1 MTRRLLPAA
10 VLVAAASLALAGCAG
25 TTSPAAGGSEGG
37 GKLSI
42 VASTNVY
49 GSLAAEV
56 GGDAVEV
63 TSIITSLAQD
73 PHSYEASARDQ
84 LTVSEADLIIENG
97 GGYDSFLD
105 GLVEA
110 SGSTAPVLTAVEFSH
125 DFPGAEGHSDD
136 EHADGDH
143 ADGDHADESATP
155 AATDAPAADD
165 HAADEHAADDHDH
178 DHEGHDHIEG
188 FNEHV
193 WYDPH
198 TIAHLVEDIAHELGE
213 LDSAQADTFEANAQ
227 ALIERIE
234 GLETSL
240 DGISADHAGDKIFVT
255 EPVPVYLAAAA
266 GLEDATPAAFSE
278 AVEEGQDVPPA
289 TLLEAQQ
296 ILRSGD
302 VRIVI
307 VNAQTGGAET
317 TEVTDLAGELNI
329 PVLEFSELMPD
340 GSDYVEWMQQNI
352 DEISSALAG

>member
-1 MTRRLLPAA
+1 MTRRFLPAA
-10 VLVAAASLALAGCAG
+10 ALVAAASLALAGCAG
-25 TTSPAAGGSEGG
+25 TSSPAASGSDD
-37 GKLSI
+37 GKISV

-63 TSIITSLAQD
+63 TSIVTSLAQD

-84 LTVSEADLIIENG
+84 LTVSQADLVIENG

-105 GLVEA
+105 ALVEA

-125 DFPGAEGHSDD
+125 DFPGAEGH
-136 EHADGDH
+136 
-143 ADGDHADESATP
+143 
-155 AATDAPAADD
+155 DD
-165 HAADEHAADDHDH
+165 HASDDGDDHASDDGDGHDH

-198 TIAHLVEDIAHELGE
+198 TIAHLAEDIAHELGE
-213 LDSAQADTFEANAQ
+213 LDAAQAETFEANAQ
-227 ALIERIE
+227 ALIERIN

-240 DGISADHAGDKIFVT
+240 ETISAAHQGEKIFVT
-255 EPVPVYLAAAA
+255 EPVPLYLAAAA
-266 GLEDATPAAFSE
+266 GLENATPAAFSE

-317 TEVTDLAGELNI
+317 TEITKLADELNI
-329 PVLEFSELMPD
+329 PVLEFTELMPD
-340 GSDYVEWMQQNI
+340 GVDYVGWMQQNI
-352 DEISSALAG
+352 DEISGALAG

>member
-10 VLVAAASLALAGCAG
+10 VLVAAASLTLAGCAG
-25 TTSPAAGGSEGG
+25 TSSPAGSGSDDG
-37 GKLSI
+37 TLSV

-84 LTVSEADLIIENG
+84 LTVSQADLVIENG

-105 GLVEA
+105 GLIEA
-110 SGSTAPVLTAVEFSH
+110 SGTEAPVLTAVEFSH
-125 DFPGAEGHSDD
+125 DFPGAEGH
-136 EHADGDH
+136 
-143 ADGDHADESATP
+143 DHADEDHADEDHAEETP
-155 AATDAPAADD
+155 AAESGEAAT
-165 HAADEHAADDHDH
+165 DDHDH

-213 LDSAQADTFEANAQ
+213 LDPAQADTFESNAA
-227 ALIERIE
+227 ALIERID
-234 GLETSL
+234 GLESSL
-240 DGISADHAGDKIFVT
+240 EAISADHAGQKIFVT

-289 TLLEAQQ
+289 TLLEAQD
-296 ILRSGD
+296 ILRSGE
-302 VRIVI
+302 VRVVI

-317 TEVTDLAGELNI
+317 TEITNLADELEI

-340 GSDYVEWMQQNI
+340 GLDYVEWMQQNI
-352 DEISSALAG
+352 DEISGALAG

>member
-25 TTSPAAGGSEGG
+25 TSSPAASGSDD
-37 GKLSI
+37 GKISV

-63 TSIITSLAQD
+63 TSIVTSLAQD

-84 LTVSEADLIIENG
+84 LTVSQADLVIENG

-105 GLVEA
+105 GLIES

-125 DFPGAEGHSDD
+125 DFPGAEGH
-136 EHADGDH
+136 
-143 ADGDHADESATP
+143 
-155 AATDAPAADD
+155 DD
-165 HAADEHAADDHDH
+165 HADEHAADEDAADDHDHGH

-213 LDSAQADTFEANAQ
+213 LDAANADTFEANAQ
-227 ALIERIE
+227 ALIERID

-240 DGISADHAGDKIFVT
+240 DTIAAAHQGEKIFVT
-255 EPVPVYLAAAA
+255 EPVPLYLAAAA
-266 GLEDATPAAFSE
+266 GLDNATPAAFSE

-317 TEVTDLAGELNI
+317 TEITTLAGELNI
-329 PVLEFSELMPD
+329 PVLEFTELMPD
-340 GSDYVEWMQQNI
+340 GLDYVGWMQQNI
-352 DEISSALAG
+352 DEISGALAG

>member
-10 VLVAAASLALAGCAG
+10 ALVAAASLALAGCAG
-25 TTSPAAGGSEGG
+25 TSSPAASGSDD
-37 GKLSI
+37 GKISV

-63 TSIITSLAQD
+63 TSIVTSLAQD

-84 LTVSEADLIIENG
+84 LTVSQADLVIENG

-105 GLVEA
+105 ALVEA

-125 DFPGAEGHSDD
+125 DFPGAEGH
-136 EHADGDH
+136 
-143 ADGDHADESATP
+143 
-155 AATDAPAADD
+155 DD
-165 HAADEHAADDHDH
+165 HASDDGDDHASDDSDGHDH

-198 TIAHLVEDIAHELGE
+198 TIAHLVEDVAHELGE
-213 LDSAQADTFEANAQ
+213 LDAAQAETFEANAQ
-227 ALIERIE
+227 ALIERIT

-240 DGISADHAGDKIFVT
+240 ETISAAHQGEKIFVT
-255 EPVPVYLAAAA
+255 EPVPLYLAAAA
-266 GLEDATPAAFSE
+266 GLENATPAAFSE

-317 TEVTDLAGELNI
+317 TEITKLADELNI
-329 PVLEFSELMPD
+329 PVLEFTELMPD
-340 GSDYVEWMQQNI
+340 GVDYVGWMQQNI
-352 DEISSALAG
+352 DEISGALAG

>member
-10 VLVAAASLALAGCAG
+10 ALVAAASLALAGCAG
-25 TTSPAAGGSEGG
+25 TSSPAASGSDD
-37 GKLSI
+37 GKISV

-63 TSIITSLAQD
+63 TSIVTSLAQD

-84 LTVSEADLIIENG
+84 LTVSQADLVIENG

-105 GLVEA
+105 ALVEA

-125 DFPGAEGHSDD
+125 DFPGAEGH
-136 EHADGDH
+136 
-143 ADGDHADESATP
+143 
-155 AATDAPAADD
+155 DD
-165 HAADEHAADDHDH
+165 HASDDGDDHASDDGDGHDH

-213 LDSAQADTFEANAQ
+213 LDAAQAETFEANAQ
-227 ALIERIE
+227 ALIERID

-240 DGISADHAGDKIFVT
+240 ETISAAHQGEKIFVT
-255 EPVPVYLAAAA
+255 EPVPLYLAAAA
-266 GLEDATPAAFSE
+266 GLENATPAAFSE

-317 TEVTDLAGELNI
+317 TEITKLADELNI
-329 PVLEFSELMPD
+329 PVLEFTELMPD
-340 GSDYVEWMQQNI
+340 GVDYVGWMQQNI
-352 DEISSALAG
+352 DEISGALAG